1 MIKILHTADWHLGKK
16 LDSFSRLEEQILVMN
31 EIVEIADQ
39 QQVDLVLIAGDL
51 FDNFNP
57 SVEAVELFYKTLKRF
72 SNNGKRP
79 VIAISGNH
87 DSPSLIDAP
96 DPLARECGIILIGY
110 PNAKIQEFEL
120 NDFKISKSVEG
131 MIELKLNSFDFPI
144 RIIHTPYA
152 NEIRLKQYFGENKE
166 EALNEVLAT
175 NWKNIANEYCDENG
189 VNLLMAH
196 LYMNQKGAEILEE
209 PEGEKPIKIG
219 NADMIFSEAIPPQI
233 QYTAL
238 GHLHGFKNIGTE
250 IKPVVYSSS
259 PLCYSFSE
267 AGQTKYVSIIE
278 AEPNQTISYHKVELK
293 NILLNDIKKEYP
305 FVFELA
311 IYFTKRTE
319 EIFNCAISENE
330 IGFIAMHLGI
340 GLESQK
346 LSNRYKAIL
355 IHPYDNK
362 VKDQLITFLTTK
374 FSSQI
379 ELVNS
384 ISYIDEI
391 KINEENPD
399 IILSTT
405 QLNVDFTYILISPF
419 GLTKDEIK
427 IINYLNELNIIKLQK
442 DNHMILKD
450 FFSRDLFYMDME
462 FDNSEDIIRFL
473 SDKLLEQGIVSN
485 NFYKSVLDRESISP
499 TSFEQF
505 IAVPHP
511 IVFDSFSSKGAVCIL
526 KRPIQWGEYQV
537 KIVILF
543 AIKNEDRKKLKD
555 YYSLIGQAIIEE
567 NSLRRLLA
575 AKSYSQFLDVFS
587 A

>member
-16 LDSFSRLEEQILVMN
+16 LDSFSRLEEQVLVMN

-57 SVEAVELFYKTLKRF
+57 SVEAVELFYKTLKRL

-79 VIAISGNH
+79 VVAISGNH

-238 GHLHGFKNIGTE
+238 GHLHGFKNIGTKE
-250 IKPVVYSSS
+250 KPVVYSSS

-293 NILLNDIKKEYP
+293 NGKPLIRKTFDDINVAVEWLNENQNAL
-305 FVFELA
+305 VEL
-311 IYFTKRTE
+311 T
-319 EIFNCAISENE
+319 
-330 IGFIAMHLGI
+330 
-340 GLESQK
+340 LESDSFLKVDERK
-346 LSNRYKAIL
+346 LIYQSHDGIIHL
-355 IHPYDNK
+355 IPK
-362 VKDQLITFLTTK
+362 VKNQEIETVEYKFADQTK
-374 FSSQI
+374 DMK
-379 ELVNS
+379 ELFADYFKSKNGNQEPN
-384 ISYIDEI
+384 DEI
-391 KINEENPD
+391 K
-399 IILSTT
+399 
-405 QLNVDFTYILISPF
+405 
-419 GLTKDEIK
+419 
-427 IINYLNELNIIKLQK
+427 
-442 DNHMILKD
+442 
-450 FFSRDLFYMDME
+450 DLFNE
-462 FDNSEDIIRFL
+462 ILNS
-473 SDKLLEQGIVSN
+473 
-485 NFYKSVLDRESISP
+485 
-499 TSFEQF
+499 
-505 IAVPHP
+505 
-511 IVFDSFSSKGAVCIL
+511 
-526 KRPIQWGEYQV
+526 
-537 KIVILF
+537 
-543 AIKNEDRKKLKD
+543 
-555 YYSLIGQAIIEE
+555 
-567 NSLRRLLA
+567 
-575 AKSYSQFLDVFS
+575 
-587 A
+587 

>member
-16 LDSFSRLEEQILVMN
+16 LDSFSRLEEQVLVMN

-57 SVEAVELFYKTLKRF
+57 SVEAVELFYKTLKRL

-79 VIAISGNH
+79 VVAISGNH

-175 NWKNIANEYCDENG
+175 TWKNIANEYCDENG

-250 IKPVVYSSS
+250 EKPVVYSSS

-278 AEPNQTISYHKVELK
+278 VESNQTISYHKIELK
-293 NILLNDIKKEYP
+293 NGKPLIRKTFDDINVAIEWLNENQNAL
-305 FVFELA
+305 VEL
-311 IYFTKRTE
+311 T
-319 EIFNCAISENE
+319 
-330 IGFIAMHLGI
+330 
-340 GLESQK
+340 LESDSFLKADERK
-346 LSNRYKAIL
+346 LIYQSHDGIIHL
-355 IHPYDNK
+355 IPK
-362 VKDQLITFLTTK
+362 VKNKEVETVEYKFADQTK
-374 FSSQI
+374 DMK
-379 ELVNS
+379 ELFTDYFKSKNGNQEPN
-384 ISYIDEI
+384 DEI
-391 KINEENPD
+391 K
-399 IILSTT
+399 
-405 QLNVDFTYILISPF
+405 
-419 GLTKDEIK
+419 
-427 IINYLNELNIIKLQK
+427 
-442 DNHMILKD
+442 
-450 FFSRDLFYMDME
+450 DLFNE
-462 FDNSEDIIRFL
+462 ILNS
-473 SDKLLEQGIVSN
+473 
-485 NFYKSVLDRESISP
+485 
-499 TSFEQF
+499 
-505 IAVPHP
+505 
-511 IVFDSFSSKGAVCIL
+511 
-526 KRPIQWGEYQV
+526 
-537 KIVILF
+537 
-543 AIKNEDRKKLKD
+543 
-555 YYSLIGQAIIEE
+555 
-567 NSLRRLLA
+567 
-575 AKSYSQFLDVFS
+575 
-587 A
+587 